1 MVCKQTTSSASDVSP
16 IRKIQQT
23 LVPKINQD
31 SFKVMKGFPQNS
43 KPFNW
48 LFELFDGHGP
58 HGELVSQL
66 AARVMPD
73 LLDSELQKINM
84 QFYE

>member
-1 MVCKQTTSSASDVSP
+1 M
-16 IRKIQQT
+16 

-31 SFKVMKGFPQNS
+31 AFKVFKAFPSNT
-43 KPFNW
+43 KAFNW

-58 HGELVSQL
+58 HGELVSTL

-73 LLDSELQKINM
+73 LLDK
-84 QFYE
+84 